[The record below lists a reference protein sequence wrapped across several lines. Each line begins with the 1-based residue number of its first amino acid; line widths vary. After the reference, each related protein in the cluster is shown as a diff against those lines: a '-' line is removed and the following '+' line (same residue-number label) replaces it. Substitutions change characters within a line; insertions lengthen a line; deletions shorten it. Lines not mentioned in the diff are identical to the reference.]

1 MALVVKSSPANA
13 GEAKFNPWDGTIPWK
28 RKWQPLQYSCLGN
41 PMDRGAWRKQL
52 DWETEHTCTCV
63 HTHTHTQTHTKEE
76 HEVHMALCWVWMRS
90 SYNCL
95 ERQRKALFSRLQQL
109 PGDPWWTAV
118 FSRSSCIKLCF
129 IAALFVSKAV
139 FDKALTTSVVSG
151 RDDQRQRCWV
161 QKKMLLPNLSSLGAS
176 TSLFR

>member
-1 MALVVKSSPANA
+1 
-13 GEAKFNPWDGTIPWK
+13 
-28 RKWQPLQYSCLGN
+28 
-41 PMDRGAWRKQL
+41 
-52 DWETEHTCTCV
+52 
-63 HTHTHTQTHTKEE
+63 
-76 HEVHMALCWVWMRS
+76 MRS
-90 SYNCL
+90 SYCCL

-109 PGDPWWTAV
+109 PGDLWWTAV

-139 FDKALTTSVVSG
+139 FDKALATSEVSG

-161 QKKMLLPNLSSLGAS
+161 QKKMLLPNLSSWGAS